1 MKRRQAGLGLLEILV
16 AVLVFAVGLL
26 GLAGAQITAKKN
38 AMEAQQ
44 RSVATEL
51 ARDLLER
58 MRSNPRQ
65 LQTFLLDNAT
75 PAAAAPPEASSCAR
89 SAVAVG
95 AGVRCSSAQL
105 AAHDL
110 GEWLQLL
117 AGTAVVATTGG
128 VEQAVAG
135 LLEPRACV
143 AASAAEVSVAIAW
156 RGLEPMAS
164 STESSC
170 GEGGSWYGAADEL
183 RRVLVI
189 HSWIGSLA
197 PGAGG

>member
-16 AVLVFAVGLL
+16 AVLVFALGLL

-44 RSVATEL
+44 RSLATEL

-65 LQTFLLDNAT
+65 VKAFVLDNVT
-75 PAAAAPPEASSCAR
+75 PLAAAPAEAASCAR
-89 SAVAVG
+89 SAVAG
-95 AGVRCSSAQL
+95 GFRCSPAQL

-117 AGTAVVATTGG
+117 AGAAVVASTAGG
-128 VEQAVAG
+128 GQSVAG

-143 AASAAEVSVAIAW
+143 VAAAAGVNVAIAW

-170 GEGGSWYGAADEL
+170 GAGGGWYGSADEL
-183 RRVLVI
+183 RRVLVM
-189 HSWIGSLA
+189 HSWIGSPA
-197 PGAGG
+197 AGVGG